1 MFDLNQW
8 KWDIFFY
15 ESISRQFKH
24 KTVFMVIKELMVI
37 HYWDILMY
45 HHQFF
50 ETDPGESAYITDIE
64 RLNDQQLC
72 SRQLH
77 RLALICQFM
86 QTEKHHLMKWTMQ
99 HVDSAAGTT
108 SVQYHFT
115 AYKCNV
121 PNKTLMYHLARR
133 TNDLTCVK
141 SIGYIG
147 LCRNV
152 YFDYRI
158 LRR

>member
-1 MFDLNQW
+1 
-8 KWDIFFY
+8 
-15 ESISRQFKH
+15 
-24 KTVFMVIKELMVI
+24 
-37 HYWDILMY
+37 
-45 HHQFF
+45 
-50 ETDPGESAYITDIE
+50 
-64 RLNDQQLC
+64 
-72 SRQLH
+72 
-77 RLALICQFM
+77 
-86 QTEKHHLMKWTMQ
+86 MKWTMQ

-141 SIGYIG
+141 SIGCIG

-152 YFDYRI
+152 YVWLQNPLTVMSQCSDSSESRDRQGSLTGLDVHEEI
-158 LRR
+158 SWPALLPGGVWGKNVTVLKSTRRGRCYTLYYVYTLWIYCKANFFTCSNAQVKWIMW